1 MNNQVATS
9 STPVTL
15 RSRSYT
21 QGNSQADIRTGS
33 PLQRRS
39 NAHGA
44 IAKALAAICVL
55 GVGASQ
61 PAAVAADKPKTAM
74 SMSFL
79 ASPFFVVLT
88 DLVTKEAKET
98 GLNWTQTTDAQSD
111 AGKQISDIQA
121 LVNSGVKGL
130 IVVPRD
136 SDAIAP
142 ALNFAQTNGVTVVA
156 VDVGINTGK
165 AAMTIRADNV
175 AMAQSAADEIGQ
187 HLNGKGKILELQGD
201 LLNTSGRERTE
212 GFEQRMKEKYP
223 GIQIIARPTRWE
235 QARAADATQTI
246 LTATPDLD
254 AIYMQSDSIML
265 PGVLSVLQQ
274 LGHGA
279 KVGEPKHIFLVSID
293 GSPFSLEKI
302 RSKELD
308 AAVSQPLDLYA
319 KYAVSYLQK
328 AMAGEKFS
336 PGPTD
341 HNSRIVANTAGN
353 LEDLLP
359 APVATIENV
368 SDPKLWGNQAK

>member
-1 MNNQVATS
+1 VKA
-9 STPVTL
+9 L
-15 RSRSYT
+15 
-21 QGNSQADIRTGS
+21 GSQAKCIHYLVDAPSQVCTLFSSLVAVVVTKPPHEKPSRYFFYVSDAPFAELHSRQFPSQYSIPVPSAT
-33 PLQRRS
+33 Q
-39 NAHGA
+39 
-44 IAKALAAICVL
+44 AKRARGNRQSTRCHLCL

-142 ALNFAQTNGVTVVA
+142 ALNFAETNGVTVVA

-165 AAMTIRADNV
+165 AAITVRADNV
-175 AMAQSAADEIGQ
+175 AMAQSAPDEIGQ

-223 GIQIIARPTRWE
+223 GNQIIARGPSRRRWSC
-235 QARAADATQTI
+235 ALRRTT
-246 LTATPDLD
+246 
-254 AIYMQSDSIML
+254 
-265 PGVLSVLQQ
+265 G
-274 LGHGA
+274 
-279 KVGEPKHIFLVSID
+279 
-293 GSPFSLEKI
+293 
-302 RSKELD
+302 
-308 AAVSQPLDLYA
+308 
-319 KYAVSYLQK
+319 
-328 AMAGEKFS
+328 
-336 PGPTD
+336 
-341 HNSRIVANTAGN
+341 VANGGRGSSCGGGLMSRSSEVPCLN
-353 LEDLLP
+353 
-359 APVATIENV
+359 I
-368 SDPKLWGNQAK
+368 

>member
-1 MNNQVATS
+1 MNKQVAEHYSFLLTNFGRL
-9 STPVTL
+9 PVL
-15 RSRSYT
+15 M
-21 QGNSQADIRTGS
+21 
-33 PLQRRS
+33 
-39 NAHGA
+39 
-44 IAKALAAICVL
+44 KALTTIALCI
-55 GVGASQ
+55 VGAGTIQ
-61 PAAVAADKPKTAM
+61 EAAAVDKPKTGM
-74 SMSFL
+74 SISFL

-88 DLVTKEAKET
+88 DLVTETAKDAH
-98 GLNWTQTTDAQSD
+98 LNWTQTIDAQSD
-111 AGKQISDIQA
+111 AGKQISDIQT
-121 LVNSGVKGL
+121 LVNGGVEGL

-142 ALNFAQTNGVTVVA
+142 ALGYAKDHGAVVVA

-165 AAMTIRADNV
+165 VAITVRADNI
-175 AMAQSAADEIGQ
+175 AMGRSAAEAVGQ
-187 HLNGKGKILELQGD
+187 HLSGKGKVLELQGD

-212 GFEQRMKEKYP
+212 GFENCMKEKYP
-223 GIQIIARPTRWE
+223 GIEIIARPTRWE
-235 QARAADATQTI
+235 QARAADAAQTI

-319 KYAVSYLQK
+319 KYAVNYLQR
-328 AMAGEKFS
+328 AIAGENFTV
-336 PGPTD
+336 GPTD
-341 HNSRIVANTAGN
+341 HHSAIVANNAGN

-359 APVATIENV
+359 APVATLDNV
-368 SDPKLWGNQAK
+368 SDPNLWGNQAK